1 MHVLI
6 VEDDA
11 SIALVERKSLE
22 QEGFDVSVIG
32 LGVEA
37 LEAFASLSPD
47 LVVLDQRLPDM
58 DGLDVLRAIRQTSR
72 VPVIIVTALDD
83 EALIV
88 ESLDLGA
95 DDYVVKPF
103 KTPELLARVRAVLR
117 RTAVASDR
125 TGPISHRD
133 IVMDDRSRRVTKGGV
148 ELALTRIEF
157 AILLLLMRRP
167 GDAIDREEIAGAIW
181 NMPAARIGK
190 SLDVHMSVLRKKL
203 GDDPKAPS
211 YIETVRGVGFRI
223 SAD

>member
-1 MHVLI
+1 MRVLI
-6 VEDDA
+6 VEDDE
-11 SIALVERKSLE
+11 SIALIEQKALE
-22 QEGFDVSVIG
+22 IEGFEVRVHASG
-32 LGVEA
+32 AEAVETI
-37 LEAFASLSPD
+37 ASWAPD

-58 DGLDVLRAIRQTSR
+58 DGREVLRSVRLTSY
-72 VPVIIVTALDD
+72 VPVVIVTALDD

-103 KTPELLARVRAVLR
+103 KIPELMARVRAVLR
-117 RTAVASDR
+117 RTAVIPERD
-125 TGPISHRD
+125 GPISYRD
-133 IVMDDRSRRVTKGGV
+133 ITMDDRARRVTKAGV

-157 AILLLLMRRP
+157 DILRLLMRRP
-167 GDAIDREEIAGAIW
+167 GDAVDREEIAGVIW

-211 YIETVRGVGFRI
+211 YIETVRGVGFRMGE
-223 SAD
+223 S